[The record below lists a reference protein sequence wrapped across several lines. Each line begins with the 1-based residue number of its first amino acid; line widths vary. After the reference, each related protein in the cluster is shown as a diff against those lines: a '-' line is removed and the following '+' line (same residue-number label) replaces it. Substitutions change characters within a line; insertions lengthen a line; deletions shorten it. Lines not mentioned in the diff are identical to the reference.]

1 MKSISLLVT
10 LFVFF
15 VFVAS
20 PALAYPLEIEILNN
34 NQDVVMGS
42 MVNYEIVLTNN
53 RNIVDPVRISV
64 KDTHYEWLQNSYT
77 LLNLEPESSE
87 TIEIGIAPTG
97 DKEGLFEFDVSMWSY
112 DKPWIKVEDTIYI
125 NVNLKFDIEDLYTK
139 TVGDNLNIYLVLDS
153 SDERET
159 DVSMSIKDSFG
170 NVIKTFTESLILH
183 GLKTIEKTVHVSEF
197 LAGEYMIEV
206 SVEGT
211 DMTKTLAFE
220 IEPVH
225 AVAEI
230 VKKIS
235 TPLYEDVVITI
246 ENNGNLIERD
256 YTTYQTL
263 PNNDWITG
271 MVTEPVGCDAEG
283 EEKVCG
289 YVVQELMPG
298 ASAMITYRLNYW
310 VIYSEYAIIVLII
323 ISIITFSFIR
333 VTSPSIAKRHARK
346 SEGKHSIILEI
357 KNPFRHHL
365 SNVIVRDWI
374 SPLAKVLHEEFEML
388 VPVIRRSDAG
398 TEMIWKLGDMRPKE
412 TRIIT
417 YKIKTLV
424 QGSLK
429 MPRAYIRFT
438 NKKGSK
444 TRVFSKHLIVE

>member
-10 LFVFF
+10 LFAFF

-20 PALAYPLEIEILNN
+20 PVLAYPLEIEILNN
-34 NQDVVMGS
+34 NQEAVIGS
-42 MVNYEIVLTNN
+42 LATFDIVLTNN

-64 KDTHYEWLQNSYT
+64 KDTYYGWLQNTYT
-77 LLNLEPESSE
+77 LLNLNPDSSE

-97 DKEGLFEFDVSMWSY
+97 DKEGLFGFDIAMWSY

-125 NVNLKFDIEDLYTK
+125 NVKLKFDIEDLYAEK
-139 TVGDNLNIYLVLDS
+139 TGDDLNIYLVLDS
-153 SDERET
+153 SDERDT
-159 DVSMSIKDSFG
+159 DVSIRVRDPSG
-170 NVIKTFTESLILH
+170 NVIETFAESLTFQ
-183 GLKTIEKTVHVSEF
+183 GLKTVEKTLQISEF
-197 LAGEYMIEV
+197 LAGEYTIEA

-211 DMTKTLAFE
+211 DLTETTTFE

-225 AVAEI
+225 AVAET
-230 VKKIS
+230 VKRIS

-256 YTTYQTL
+256 YKTYQVL

-271 MVTEPVGCDAEG
+271 MVTEPVGCEAEG

-323 ISIITFSFIR
+323 IAIITFSFIR
-333 VTSPSIAKRHARK
+333 VTSPSIVKRHARK

-365 SNVIVRDWI
+365 NNVIVRDWI

-429 MPRAYIRFT
+429 MPRAYIRFN
-438 NKKGSK
+438 NKKGNK